1 MHRIAILT
9 ISDRV
14 SRGEAVDRSGEALV
28 ELVTSSG
35 LGEVIARDL
44 VSDDIA
50 QIKRCVERWCGRG
63 GSGGSGESGGGQTF
77 ADLILTTGGTG
88 LAPRDVTPEA
98 ITPILDKPAPNLME
112 LARSRCLETTPLAY
126 LSRGVSGVIGRT
138 LVIALPGS
146 PAGAVEQLSAILDI
160 LPHAID
166 IATGKS
172 DQHPPR

>member
-50 QIKRCVERWCGRG
+50 QIKRCVERWCG
-63 GSGGSGESGGGQTF
+63 SGGDVI

-88 LAPRDVTPEA
+88 LSPRDVTPEA
-98 ITPILDKPAPNLME
+98 ITPMLEKPAPNLME
-112 LARSRCLETTPLAY
+112 LARYRCLETTPLAY
-126 LSRGVSGVIGRT
+126 LSRGVSGVIGQT